1 MDAVSSSIPT
11 SVATRPWLQAV
22 VLSIVAFAVLS
33 PNLGA
38 RFVWD
43 DRQQI
48 VDSPTIS
55 DPTAPARYF
64 TFNVVESY
72 GSSGR
77 GADGV
82 DTYRPLFFVALWMI
96 HRIHGADPFWFHLAV
111 IVSHLGAGLLLWTL
125 ARRWLS
131 SDLAAAAVF
140 AVFVVHPVTAEGY
153 LWPSAISEPLS
164 VIGLLGAV
172 LILDTWGRSDT
183 RSSGAASVAGL
194 VMLLGLLSKEAVV
207 TALPA
212 LSLYLW
218 RFRRVQLRALVGPWL
233 AVVVFLALRVSA
245 LAGLQATG
253 SGTAQRLDALRNLP
267 VLTLDALRSMVILQP
282 VGMRQLYW
290 DYRHVTW
297 FMSLTALA
305 VTAAVALVLWRFR
318 RRLPLALTAFAVTV
332 CMLVPVA
339 LVSTVPGWGGFGR
352 YLYLPWAIT
361 ALALAEAGLRLSPV
375 LAERAPRLR
384 WAVAAVALVF
394 LAFELVGLRHALDV
408 FSSQEHLAR
417 AAIELQPDAPDG
429 WLWLGNSHTERGD
442 LPTAAR
448 CYAEAVAIA
457 PGLYDARHN
466 LAAALLHLGRPAEA
480 LEHEIAVR
488 RAHGV
493 TAEGAI
499 VAVRALLELGR
510 RDAAIEWLRDG
521 LAVDPDNATLLE
533 LESSLVSGAPEPP
546 PR

>member
-1 MDAVSSSIPT
+1 MDAVSSSIST

-22 VLSIVAFAVLS
+22 VLSIAAFAVLS
-33 PNLGA
+33 PNLDA
-38 RFVWD
+38 DFVWD
-43 DRQQI
+43 DWQQI
-48 VDSPTIS
+48 VDSPTLA
-55 DPTAPARYF
+55 DPAAPARYF
-64 TFNVVESY
+64 TLNVVESY

-82 DTYRPLFFVALWMI
+82 DTYRPLFFVALWMV

-125 ARRWLS
+125 ARRWLAS
-131 SDLAAAAVF
+131 NLAAAAVF
-140 AVFVVHPVTAEGY
+140 AVFVVHPVSAEGY

-172 LILDTWGRSDT
+172 LVVDAWGRAVE
-183 RSSGAASVAGL
+183 RSVGAAMIGGL

-218 RFRRVQLRALVGPWL
+218 RVRRVRLRALVGPWL
-233 AVVVFLALRVSA
+233 AVAVFLALRVSA

-267 VLTLDALRSMVILQP
+267 VLALDALRAMVTLQP

-290 DYRHVTW
+290 DYRGLSWVASAGALLLVTG
-297 FMSLTALA
+297 L
-305 VTAAVALVLWRFR
+305 ALVLWRSR
-318 RRLPLALTAFAVTV
+318 RKLPLSLTAFAVTV

-352 YLYLPWAIT
+352 YLYLPWAVT

-417 AAIELQPDAPDG
+417 AAIELQPNAPDG
-429 WLWLGNSHTERGD
+429 WLWLGNSHIERGD

-457 PGLYDARHN
+457 PDLYDARHN

-488 RAHGV
+488 NAHGV

-499 VAVRALLELGR
+499 IAVRALLALGR
-510 RDAAIEWLRDG
+510 QDEAIAWLRDG
-521 LAVDPDNATLLE
+521 LAVDPDNAVLLE
-533 LESSLVSGAPEPP
+533 LKSSLVSGAPEPP